1 MDREDWQAM
10 VHGVTKE
17 LDMTEHKIYLTS
29 SSLFEWGR
37 EWQPT
42 LIFLPEKSHGQRNL
56 VSCSPWGRKELDTT
70 E

>member
-17 LDMTEHKIYLTS
+17 LYMTEHNIYLTT

-42 LIFLPEKSHGQRNL
+42 PIFLPEKSHGQRNL
-56 VSCSPWGRKELDTT
+56 VGCSPWGRKELDTT